1 VTESAAWSYVAGL
14 TAGQDLSERE
24 MQVAPPMPQQFSLAK
39 SFAGFT
45 PIGPQ
50 LVTPDEFPDPDD
62 LEIGCTLSGE
72 QMQKARTSDLIF
84 SIPQVIA
91 HLSAVLPLL
100 PGDLIFTGTPSG
112 IGMARN
118 PRRFLRPGDELL
130 TSAEGIGQMRHH
142 FIPAPRR

>member
-1 VTESAAWSYVAGL
+1 
-14 TAGQDLSERE
+14 
-24 MQVAPPMPQQFSLAK
+24 VAPPMPQQFSLAK
-39 SFAGFT
+39 SFAGFA

-62 LEIGCTLSGE
+62 LEIGCVLSGE

-84 SIPQVIA
+84 SIPAVIA

-112 IGMARN
+112 IGMARD
-118 PRRFLRPGDELL
+118 PRRFLHSGDELV
-130 TSAEGIGQMRHH
+130 TSAEGIGEMRHH
-142 FIPAPRR
+142 FVAASHR